1 MRSVV
6 KHGFTASVSIKSID
20 GSGSTYL
27 PTLKYQ
33 LKHMKLKALDWH
45 SAYPLMEEN
54 CYKICL

>member
-33 LKHMKLKALDWH
+33 LKHMKLKALD
-45 SAYPLMEEN
+45 
-54 CYKICL
+54 